1 MSLTP
6 AEAAELDQLEAAF
19 TIAGGRGADLAEQI
33 DLLRLKRDHG
43 TDDRIVTAVVW
54 CDARLEETWTLRV
67 PAYVAAAIEA
77 DPNLALDYI
86 GTEHVITVEN
96 TNTDGETG
104 REVDSIEVDDTLPPP
119 PVPAIDVP
127 DDAWEPAGDS
137 DGDWEPTALH
147 LPGGIWI
154 NGTRLHLTAIEVTEP
169 PTDGSSYLQSATDPG
184 RREVV
189 DAVYTISAASSPMT
203 TTEIGGRSYLLVA
216 TPWER

>member
-19 TIAGGRGADLAEQI
+19 TIAGGRGADLAERI

-77 DPNLALDYI
+77 DPSLALDYL
-86 GTEHVITVEN
+86 GTEHVVTVEN
-96 TNTDGETG
+96 TNTDGETD
-104 REVDSIEVDDTLPPP
+104 REVTSIEVDDTLPPAP
-119 PVPAIDVP
+119 APSIEVADERWEPAID
-127 DDAWEPAGDS
+127 DDR
-137 DGDWEPTALH
+137 TRLY
-147 LPGGIWI
+147 LPGGIRI
-154 NGTRLHLTAIEVTEP
+154 NDTRLHLIAIEVTEP
-169 PTDGSSYLQSATDPG
+169 PGDGSSYLQSAVNGDADG
-184 RREVV
+184 DI
-189 DAVYTISAASSPMT
+189 DAVYTISAASSPMAT
-203 TTEIGGRSYLLVA
+203 IGIGGRSYLLVA